1 MKELKIAPPWITYW
15 RKCKA
20 LFELDKLVTVG
31 DLEENDIGDKY
42 RFDILVSGTEK
53 YNALCQIIPD
63 RVTFG
68 NVILMINVVKT
79 LEQEEDHEALF
90 KAAFAGNPILKDV
103 ITAKD
108 FAGVKHTYVRF
119 QPDVIQFPNDDISD
133 YNGNWSGLAQTIARE
148 VFETYANKGVHFC
161 TADLRENDTL

>member
-1 MKELKIAPPWITYW
+1 MNELKIAPPWVTYW

-20 LFELDKLVTVG
+20 LFELDKLVTVE
-31 DLEENDIGDKY
+31 DIEENDIGY
-42 RFDILVSGTEK
+42 EFDILVSGTEK

-68 NVILMINVVKT
+68 NVILTINVVKA
-79 LEQEEDHEALF
+79 LGQEEDLEALF

-103 ITAKD
+103 VTAKD

-148 VFETYANKGVHFC
+148 VFEAYAEKGVHFC
-161 TADLRENDTL
+161 TADLKENG